1 MKRIC
6 FILFL
11 IAGLLAS
18 SFALADTALSYGE
31 LEPAR
36 LEETKRL
43 AFRTGPGT
51 KYTELFSLDPAR
63 MYNLFILQEE
73 EGGTVYWGHVEFKCY
88 KGLYRAYTGLHDL
101 EVDEIMVPS
110 ANQEGV
116 YAYVGGV
123 DIAAYAGPGQEY
135 VCYDWAVPCWTD
147 LTVYH
152 EENGYVLADF
162 VLPGAEEQP
171 FGYNHEL
178 MLTRAWLRIEDIEN
192 YTSAYAP
199 QEDAPAEAAD
209 TQ

>member
-1 MKRIC
+1 MKRTIPV
-6 FILFL
+6 LFL
-11 IAGLLAS
+11 LAALL
-18 SFALADTALSYGE
+18 FAVSAAADTALSYGE
-31 LEPAR
+31 LEPIR

-43 AFRTGPGT
+43 SFRTGPGT

-101 EVDEIMVPS
+101 EVDEIIVPT
-110 ANQEGV
+110 ANKEGV
-116 YAYVGGV
+116 YAYVSGV
-123 DIAAYAGPGQEY
+123 DAAAYAGPGQEY

-192 YTSAYAP
+192 YTSVYA
-199 QEDAPAEAAD
+199 QEESAPSDVQDA
-209 TQ
+209 Q

>member
-6 FILFL
+6 FILVL
-11 IAGLLAS
+11 MALLLA
-18 SFALADTALSYGE
+18 AACAMADTALSYGE
-31 LEPAR
+31 LEPVR
-36 LEETKRL
+36 IEKEQRL

-63 MYNLFILQEE
+63 MYNLFVLQQEK
-73 EGGTVYWGHVEFKCY
+73 GGTVYWGMVEFKCY

-101 EVDEIMVPS
+101 AVDDIDVPA
-110 ANQEGV
+110 ANQQGA
-116 YAYVGGV
+116 YAYVGGL

-147 LTVYH
+147 LTIYH

-162 VLPGAEEQP
+162 VLPDAPEQP
-171 FGYNHEL
+171 FGYYHEP

-192 YTSAYAP
+192 YTSAY
-199 QEDAPAEAAD
+199 EA
-209 TQ
+209 Q

>member
-1 MKRIC
+1 MKRTVLV
-6 FILFL
+6 LFL
-11 IAGLLAS
+11 LAALLAAS
-18 SFALADTALSYGE
+18 CAYADTALSYGK
-31 LEPAR
+31 LEPVR

-63 MYNLFILQEE
+63 LYNLFILQEE

-101 EVDEIMVPS
+101 EVEDVAVPT

-116 YAYVGGV
+116 YAYVSGV
-123 DIAAYAGPGQEY
+123 NAAAYAGPGLEY
-135 VCYDWAVPCWTD
+135 VCYDWSVPEWTD

-152 EENGYVLADF
+152 EENGYVMADF
-162 VLPGAEEQP
+162 VLPGAELQP
-171 FGYNHEL
+171 YSYEEEP

-192 YTSAYAP
+192 YTSVYAQ
-199 QEDAPAEAAD
+199 QEATADEAQAA
-209 TQ
+209 Q

>member
-1 MKRIC
+1 MKS
-6 FILFL
+6 FGLILFL
-11 IAGLLAS
+11 MIMLAAHS
-18 SFALADTALSYGE
+18 AFADTALSYGE
-31 LEPAR
+31 LEPVR

-73 EGGTVYWGHVEFKCY
+73 KGGTVHWGHVEFKCY

-101 EVDEIMVPS
+101 EVDEIIVPN

-116 YAYVGGV
+116 YAYVGGL

-147 LTVYH
+147 LTIYH

-171 FGYNHEL
+171 FSYHHEL

-192 YTSAYAP
+192 YTSVHDRQEPAA
-199 QEDAPAEAAD
+199 QEDE
-209 TQ
+209 

>member
-1 MKRIC
+1 MRKTVLMLL
-6 FILFL
+6 LFAAL
-11 IAGLLAS
+11 LFGAGA
-18 SFALADTALSYGE
+18 AADTALSYGT
-31 LEPAR
+31 LEPVR

-101 EVDEIMVPS
+101 EVDEIIVPT
-110 ANQEGV
+110 ANKEGV
-116 YAYVGGV
+116 YAYVSGV
-123 DIAAYAGPGQEY
+123 DAAAYAGPGQEY
-135 VCYDWAVPCWTD
+135 VCYDWAVPSWTD

-152 EENGYVLADF
+152 EENGYVMADF
-162 VLPGAEEQP
+162 VLPGAEMQP
-171 FGYNHEL
+171 YSYKEEP

-192 YTSAYAP
+192 YTLVYAP
-199 QEDAPAEAAD
+199 QETTPAEAQDA
-209 TQ
+209 Q